1 MRSLLMTL
9 AMSLPLMASAG
20 SPASAYDDYS
30 YPAREQRQ
38 ITVDQVQRA
47 PNPYDD
53 AGMNGPEVKA
63 SNPTPTARQETH
75 GRRAPT
81 NAACRCS

>member
-9 AMSLPLMASAG
+9 ALSLPLAASAG

-30 YPAREQRQ
+30 YPAREHRQ

-63 SNPTPTARQETH
+63 SNPTRTASQETH
-75 GRRAPT
+75 GTRAPT